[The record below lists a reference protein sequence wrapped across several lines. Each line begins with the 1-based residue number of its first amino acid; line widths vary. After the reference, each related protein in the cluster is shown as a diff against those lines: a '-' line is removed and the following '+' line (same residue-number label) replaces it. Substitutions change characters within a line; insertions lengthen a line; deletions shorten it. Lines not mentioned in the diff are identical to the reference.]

1 MKVLLV
7 DDHVIFREGL
17 SNLLAA
23 HKFDVVG
30 EASDGLEAFEKARA
44 LRPDVIL
51 MDIQMPRCDGLSAT
65 RLIKAELPE
74 IQIVMLTMLEDEE
87 NLFEAI
93 KSGASGYMVK
103 RSSSEEFLDMFA
115 SLEDGLLPFSPG
127 IAEKLLKDYT
137 RLAKGSAPEP
147 SGQAEAKEIDPLTDR
162 QIQVITLVAQGK
174 SYKQISEVLG
184 LSERTIKYH
193 MTEIYQRLHL
203 DNRAQVIG
211 YAARFGIGAN
221 G

>member
-1 MKVLLV
+1 
-7 DDHVIFREGL
+7 
-17 SNLLAA
+17 
-23 HKFDVVG
+23 
-30 EASDGLEAFEKARA
+30 
-44 LRPDVIL
+44 
-51 MDIQMPRCDGLSAT
+51 
-65 RLIKAELPE
+65 
-74 IQIVMLTMLEDEE
+74 
-87 NLFEAI
+87 
-93 KSGASGYMVK
+93 MVK